1 MTGERGDIVS
11 CDDLDLDIGARV
23 FVSEG
28 DMVSLLALVSKIVN
42 LRFLG
47 GLNGIIEILG
57 VSYDNGY
64 SNPSLNK

>member
-1 MTGERGDIVS
+1 MTRERGVIVS
-11 CDDLDLDIGARV
+11 CGYLDLDIGARV

-28 DMVSLLALVSKIVN
+28 DMVSLLSLVSKIVN

-64 SNPSLNK
+64 SDSS

>member
-1 MTGERGDIVS
+1 MTGERGDVVS

-28 DMVSLLALVSKIVN
+28 DMVSLLSLVSKIVN

-47 GLNGIIEILG
+47 GLNGIIEILS
-57 VSYDNGY
+57 VSYYNGY
-64 SNPSLNK
+64 SNPSENK